1 MGFIYYNPNPANK
14 SVGDCVIRALSVV
27 LNDSW
32 ENIYADLTMQG
43 RFMYDMP
50 NANNVWGEYLKLN
63 GFKRRTDQESMQ
75 YGYGMMPNA
84 RMNRYDYGYGYGYG
98 DPGYSEERGRSPVT
112 GRYISRG
119 MSGRGGNNNGGGGYS
134 GHSIEDRMIASLEQQ
149 MDQAQSDYERNMIE
163 EEINHIRMKSQG
175 K

>member
-1 MGFIYYNPNPANK
+1 MN
-14 SVGDCVIRALSVV
+14 
-27 LNDSW
+27 
-32 ENIYADLTMQG
+32 
-43 RFMYDMP
+43 
-50 NANNVWGEYLKLN
+50 N
-63 GFKRRTDQESMQ
+63 GFNDLVYKFDDFVNIAKCELDQIIQKGSVTPSELDSVYKIVNIAEKIKELNADQESMQ

>member
-50 NANNVWGEYLKLN
+50 NA
-63 GFKRRTDQESMQ
+63 
-75 YGYGMMPNA
+75 

-98 DPGYSEERGRSPVT
+98 DSGYSEERGRSPVT